1 MTPPVRALAFGSAAL
16 LVVAGLVCAALL
28 GGRIGDALA
37 IALVSLGLG
46 GALLLLF
53 LEVGMS
59 EDQARAREEAQ
70 RRRSG
75 DRRSRDSS

>member
-1 MTPPVRALAFGSAAL
+1 VTPPVRALAFGSAAL

-28 GGRIGDALA
+28 GGRTGDALA

-70 RRRSG
+70 GRKSG
-75 DRRSRDSS
+75 DPPSRGSS

>member
-1 MTPPVRALAFGSAAL
+1 VTPPVRALAFGSAAL

-28 GGRIGDALA
+28 GGRTGDALA
-37 IALVSLGLG
+37 IAFVSLGLG
-46 GALLLLF
+46 GALLLVF

-75 DRRSRDSS
+75 DRRSRGSS

>member
-1 MTPPVRALAFGSAAL
+1 VTPPVRALAFGSAAL